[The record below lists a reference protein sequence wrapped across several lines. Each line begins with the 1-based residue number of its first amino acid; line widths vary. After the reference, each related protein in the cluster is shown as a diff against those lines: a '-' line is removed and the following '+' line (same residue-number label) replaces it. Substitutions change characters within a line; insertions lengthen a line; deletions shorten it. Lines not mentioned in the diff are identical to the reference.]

1 MGLALRVNQSPPA
14 STEQELVAAVRAG
27 DDGAFEELFA
37 RYRSRI
43 SAYVLA
49 TVRDH
54 GRAEDVTQDV
64 FISAL
69 RRLRDTERPISFKPW
84 IYAIAKNACIDE
96 FRRTWRYA
104 EVSLEQ
110 DGEPEATRLQLA
122 SPQHTPDLVAE
133 NRQQFSNLRG
143 AFRGLSENHH
153 RILVLRELEGLSYGE
168 IGERMDMSR
177 AMVESTLFR
186 ARKRLNQEFQDLE
199 TGRRCANVQD
209 AIDRAELLSIRIL
222 GARERRQ
229 VARHLSHCHACRQHA
244 GMAGFDASTL
254 KRRGLAEK
262 IAALLPIG
270 WWRPRS
276 GHSANG
282 AGPGGSAHPLMA
294 AQLMPRIAQYGEPM
308 SQAPLGRAAAA
319 AAALAVAAAGGG
331 YAVASSS
338 PTKHATPPRAA
349 AAISAR
355 GPAAIPPPVIRSRG
369 GTTRGSGA
377 VSSVATRAGAPAA
390 HKSAR
395 TQLGPPTQMGAAS
408 PSQRTANSGSQM
420 ASRSAGAAS
429 GTTAPSGTSTAP
441 AQPSGTGQGI
451 PGATTGAAPAIANV
465 TKLSTPN
472 GSPQQPSNLGSS
484 NAPTQ
489 LNVPQ
494 AAQKTVD
501 EAGQAVGAV
510 GNVAGQGVSTVGNTA
525 AQAVSTTTSAV
536 GGLAGR
542 AVGGLT
548 GR

>member
-14 STEQELVAAVRAG
+14 ATEHELVAAVRAG

-43 SAYVLA
+43 SSYVLA
-49 TVRDH
+49 AVGDH
-54 GRAEDVTQDV
+54 GRAEDVTQEV

-110 DGEPEATRLQLA
+110 DGAPEPTGLQFA
-122 SPQHTPDLVAE
+122 SPQHTPDLAAE

-168 IGERMDMSR
+168 IGERMGMSR

-199 TGRRCANVQD
+199 SGRRCSHVQD
-209 AIDRAELLSIRIL
+209 AIDRAELLSTRIL
-222 GARERRQ
+222 GTRERRQ

-244 GMAGFDASTL
+244 WMAGFDASTL

-270 WWRPRS
+270 WWRTRG
-276 GHSANG
+276 GHSAHG
-282 AGPGGSAHPLMA
+282 AAAGSGAHPLMA
-294 AQLMPRIAQYGEPM
+294 AQLMPRIAQYGEPI
-308 SQAPLGRAAAA
+308 SQVPLGRAAAA
-319 AAALAVAAAGGG
+319 AATLALAAAGGG
-331 YAVASSS
+331 YAVAGSS

-349 AAISAR
+349 AVISAR
-355 GPAAIPPPVIRSRG
+355 GPATRSPVIRARAATNRG
-369 GTTRGSGA
+369 RGP
-377 VSSVATRAGAPAA
+377 VSSVATNLGGPVT

-395 TQLGPPTQMGAAS
+395 PRVAPPTGTGAAS
-408 PSQRTANSGSQM
+408 PSQTTANSGSQL
-420 ASRSAGAAS
+420 ASPSARGAS
-429 GTTAPSGTSTAP
+429 GTTTRSGNSTAP
-441 AQPSGTGQGI
+441 VQGSGAGQGSTG
-451 PGATTGAAPAIANV
+451 GATTIAPVTNV
-465 TKLSTPN
+465 STPHGTSQQLSRV
-472 GSPQQPSNLGSS
+472 GSPNVS
-484 NAPTQ
+484 TRV
-489 LNVPQ
+489 NVPQ
-494 AAQKTVD
+494 AAQNTVD
-501 EAGQAVGAV
+501 KAGQVVGAV
-510 GNVAGQGVSTVGNTA
+510 GNAPEQAVSTVGNTA
-525 AQAVSTTTSAV
+525 AQGVSNAVNAV
-536 GGLAGR
+536 GGVAGH

-548 GR
+548 GH